1 MLDQLIIEDKYSLDD
16 FGFSM
21 KERSIGMPDKKEIKD
36 TVPFSNKTYDFS
48 AIDGE
53 VYWEER
59 KLEYIFECVKGSPE
73 ELEEAKTLFSNWVMS
88 VQEARIY
95 DPYIQG
101 YHFVG
106 TFDSIKYAD
115 EVEKTTA
122 TVTFMA
128 YPYKVANIESSYNFS
143 IAASGEVSD
152 IVANNSSHR
161 MIPTITSDVSIVIEM
176 NNTSYAIPSGETI
189 DDALMLPIGKTSL
202 VIKNSEAVAGNVKI
216 SFYEEVF

>member
-1 MLDQLIIEDKYSLDD
+1 
-16 FGFSM
+16 M
-21 KERSIGMPDKKEIKD
+21 KERSIGMPEKKEIKD

-53 VYWEER
+53 IYWEER
-59 KLEYIFECVKGSPE
+59 KLEYIFECIKGSPA
-73 ELEEAKTLFSNWVMS
+73 ELEEAKTVFSNWVMS
-88 VQEARIY
+88 VQEAKIY

-106 TFDSIKYAD
+106 TFDSIKYSD
-115 EVEKTTA
+115 EKDTEKTTA

-128 YPYKVANIESSYNFS
+128 YPYKISNLLKEYNFS
-143 IAASGEVSD
+143 LAISGEVSGT
-152 IVANNSSHR
+152 VLSHR
-161 MIPTITSDVSIVIEM
+161 MIPTINSDVSIVIEID
-176 NNTSYAIPSGETI
+176 NTSYAIPSGETT
-189 DDALMLPIGKTSL
+189 DDALMLPVGTTNL